1 MRENLT
7 YEDGYAKQ
15 RTRREKWQVEKRSQ
29 IRALDK

>member
-15 RTRREKWQVEKRSQ
+15 RTRKEKWQVEKKKPNKSP
-29 IRALDK
+29 